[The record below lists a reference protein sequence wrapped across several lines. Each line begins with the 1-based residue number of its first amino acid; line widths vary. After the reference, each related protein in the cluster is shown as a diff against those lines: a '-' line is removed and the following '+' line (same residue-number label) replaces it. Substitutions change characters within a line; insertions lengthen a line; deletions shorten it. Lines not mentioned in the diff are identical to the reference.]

1 MRKVC
6 TGEDVDAEFNRIEC
20 RRVGW
25 RYFESV
31 MYFSLIN
38 IATAIYKE
46 DISLSGSWFYCL
58 SDRVAAQCAF
68 SAPSNR
74 LTSMQRNY
82 QAEMIKTSLNR
93 TELWRMIMFNHS
105 MYFFF
110 SLMNLQ
116 RILWSHNVYC
126 LTTTSSSLETWGSGL
141 SSYRPIS
148 ITVGIVF

>member
-1 MRKVC
+1 MQKLC
-6 TGEDVDAEFNRIEC
+6 TGEDLDTEFNRIEC
-20 RRVGW
+20 MWVGCW
-25 RYFESV
+25 YFESV

-38 IATAIYKE
+38 IATAISKE

-58 SDRVAAQCAF
+58 SNRAAQCMV
-68 SAPSNR
+68 SAPSDW

-82 QAEMIKTSLNR
+82 QAEMIKTSLNG
-93 TELWRMIMFNHS
+93 TELWGMRMFNYT
-105 MYFFF
+105 MCFFF
-110 SLMNLQ
+110 SLINLQ

-148 ITVGIVF
+148 ITVGIIF